1 MSLVERPAPP
11 ASSPRPTFD
20 GPALIRRA
28 DVTRHVWGDAA
39 AGEVY
44 DWIYASTERVH
55 MLVFGL
61 SPGGGFRHSED
72 FRTIFAAD
80 ELLHVLQGVLVIADP
95 ETGEVQR
102 AGTGESVFFRRDT
115 WHHAFALGPE
125 PLRVLELFAPPP
137 AAGAS
142 SAYARAQPYLEQ
154 SRYADDALLGHWPP
168 ASPPRARLRVLRP
181 ADVLWRRDLGVLCGV
196 LVSTE
201 HLTVATLEIGPG
213 EAAAPHEHGG
223 DEVLM
228 VLDGTL
234 WVRAWFDGGVHVF
247 ELEPEDVCYL
257 PAGSRHEYRNARRRD
272 RPRDLRRRA
281 ELAAVTLAVG
291 VDVGATKI
299 AAARV
304 DVERGEI
311 LAARRV
317 PTAAQRGPDAVLAD
331 CRALAAELG
340 DGVAAAGI
348 AVCELVDPSG
358 RVCSAETVDWR
369 RRRPAAARSTG
380 SSPTC
385 ARRRSPRR
393 ASAPGATSPTS
404 ST

>member
-1 MSLVERPAPP
+1 VSLVERGAPP
-11 ASSPRPTFD
+11 PSSPRPTFD

-28 DVTRHVWGDAA
+28 DVTRHVWGDAE

-61 SPGGGFRHSED
+61 APGGSFRHSED

-80 ELLHVLQGVLVIADP
+80 EVLHVLQGVLVIADP

-102 AGTGESVFFRRDT
+102 AAAGESVFFRRDT

-154 SRYADDALLGHWPP
+154 SRYCDDALLGHWPP
-168 ASPPRARLRVLRP
+168 ASPPPARLRVLRP

-196 LVSTE
+196 LASTE

-213 EAAAPHEHGG
+213 ETAAQHEHGG

-228 VLDGTL
+228 ALDGSL
-234 WVRAWFDGGVHVF
+234 WVRAWFDDAVHVF

-257 PAGSRHEYRNARRRD
+257 PAGARHEYRNA
-272 RPRDLRRRA
+272 
-281 ELAAVTLAVG
+281 G
-291 VDVGATKI
+291 G
-299 AAARV
+299 AAARA
-304 DVERGEI
+304 I
-311 LAARRV
+311 
-317 PTAAQRGPDAVLAD
+317 
-331 CRALAAELG
+331 C
-340 DGVAAAGI
+340 GVA
-348 AVCELVDPSG
+348 PS
-358 RVCSAETVDWR
+358 WL
-369 RRRPAAARSTG
+369 P
-380 SSPTC
+380 
-385 ARRRSPRR
+385 
-393 ASAPGATSPTS
+393 
-404 ST
+404 

>member
-1 MSLVERPAPP
+1 MSLVERPARP

-28 DVTRHVWGDAA
+28 DVTRHVWGDPA
-39 AGEVY
+39 AGEVF

-61 SPGGGFRHSED
+61 PPGGAFRHSED
-72 FRTIFAAD
+72 YRTIFAAD
-80 ELLHVLQGVLVIADP
+80 EVLHVLQGVLVIADP

-168 ASPPRARLRVLRP
+168 ASPPEARLRVLRP

-213 EAAAPHEHGG
+213 EHAAAHEHGG

-234 WVRAWFDGGVHVF
+234 WVRAWFGDEVRVF

-257 PAGSRHEYRNARRRD
+257 PAGSRHEYRNAQ
-272 RPRDLRRRA
+272 
-281 ELAAVTLAVG
+281 
-291 VDVGATKI
+291 GAT
-299 AAARV
+299 ARA
-304 DVERGEI
+304 I
-311 LAARRV
+311 
-317 PTAAQRGPDAVLAD
+317 
-331 CRALAAELG
+331 C
-340 DGVAAAGI
+340 GVA
-348 AVCELVDPSG
+348 PS
-358 RVCSAETVDWR
+358 WL
-369 RRRPAAARSTG
+369 P
-380 SSPTC
+380 
-385 ARRRSPRR
+385 
-393 ASAPGATSPTS
+393 
-404 ST
+404 